1 MNKRRTRIVAT
12 LGPASRD
19 PEMVAALITAG
30 VDVFRINCSHATPE
44 GIRESIARVRRAA
57 LAADR
62 AIAILLDLQ
71 GPKIRTGHLPAPI
84 LLATGD
90 VLTLVMDEDYVAEG
104 LRVGSTYTG
113 MAGDVRVGDA
123 VLFADGALSGVVSA
137 VRRDLTPAEVDIT
150 MEDGGDLGSHK
161 GINLPGVAVS
171 APSLTEK
178 DLADLAVGVA
188 GGVDYVALSF
198 VREAADAL
206 GLRAELRRLGAAEV
220 PIIAKIEK
228 PQAVTN
234 LPEILA
240 VVDGIMVARG
250 DLGVEVNLERV
261 PVLQKELIA
270 AANKAGVLV
279 ITATQMLDSMERNP
293 RPTRAE
299 ATDVAN
305 AILDGTDAIMLS
317 GETAAGRY
325 PVRSVETMDRIAR
338 EAENSRWMRPPLD
351 EVSVLSGPSHT
362 VVRAACWA
370 VQEVPRTLVVFTWSG
385 ATAIL
390 ASKSRPPGPIYALTA
405 NQATYDRLA
414 LAWGVTPVLAP
425 SVHNT
430 DDLIA
435 LGEERLLA
443 RGYVTRGQEVVVLA
457 GNTPMKGATNTMKV
471 FAVGTN

>member
-1 MNKRRTRIVAT
+1 MHTRRTRIVAT

-19 PEMVAALITAG
+19 PDTVAALVAAG

-44 GIRESIARVRRAA
+44 SIREAVARVRRAA
-57 LAADR
+57 LVADR

-71 GPKIRTGHLPAPI
+71 GPKIRTGHLAEPLA
-84 LLATGD
+84 LATGD
-90 VLTLVMDEDYVAEG
+90 VLTLVMDEDHVADG
-104 LRVGSTYTG
+104 HRIGTTYTG

-123 VLFADGALSGVVSA
+123 VLFADGALSGTVSA
-137 VRRDLTPAEVDIT
+137 VRRDCSPAEVDIT
-150 MEDGGDLGSHK
+150 MIDGGDLGSHK

-171 APSLTEK
+171 APSLTTK
-178 DLADLAVGVA
+178 DLEDLRVGVDA
-188 GGVDYVALSF
+188 GVDYVALSF
-198 VREAADAL
+198 VREAADVL
-206 GLRAELRRLGAAEV
+206 GLRAELDRLGRDV

-228 PQAVTN
+228 PQAVDN
-234 LPEILA
+234 IAEILT

-250 DLGVEVNLERV
+250 DLGVEVNFARV

-299 ATDVAN
+299 TTDVAN
-305 AILDGTDAIMLS
+305 AVLDGTDAIMLS

-338 EAENSRWMRPPLD
+338 EVEQSRWMRAPID
-351 EVSVLSGPSHT
+351 DVSVLSGPAQT
-362 VVRAACWA
+362 VVRSACFA
-370 VQEVPRTLVVFTWSG
+370 VQELSRPLVVFTWSG
-385 ATAIL
+385 STAIL
-390 ASKSRPPGPIYALTA
+390 ASKSRPPGPIYALTP
-405 NQATYDRLA
+405 NQSTYDRLA

-435 LGEERLLA
+435 LGEERLLQ
-443 RGYVTRGQEVVVLA
+443 RGYVQRGDEVVVLA

-471 FAVGTN
+471 FAIGAG